1 MIDNSIRE
9 ILINLD
15 GKYKFNNLLTFMED
29 SGITFYDRGLNNA
42 LGLTTLD
49 GIYLDMNMMLHF
61 GDRLMFFIILHEIA
75 HYKRIMKYGG
85 NWLIEKL
92 SIADYETFLN
102 GIYEEEIIA
111 DRYACLA
118 FYRLNRDIYLWK
130 YTQQLNLV
138 ENQEKYQDAANSYYG
153 KIQNDEA
160 KYRLLIEQFIK

>member
-9 ILINLD
+9 TLSKLD
-15 GKYKFNNLLTFMED
+15 GNYKFNDLLTFMED

-49 GIYLDMNMMLHF
+49 GIYLDLSMMRYF
-61 GDRLMFFIILHEIA
+61 GDRLTFFIILHEIA
-75 HYKRIMKYGG
+75 HYKRIARYGG

-92 SIADYETFLN
+92 SVADYETFLN

-111 DRYACLA
+111 DRYACQM

-130 YTQQLNLV
+130 HTQQLNLV
-138 ENQEKYQDAANSYYG
+138 ENQEKYQVAANTYYG
-153 KIQNDEA
+153 KIQNDET